1 VSRKKIDITKISGS
15 VKKKPEVKKVGK
27 VNKPQKIKAPA
38 TPRRRK
44 V

>member
-1 VSRKKIDITKISGS
+1 VSRKKIDITKLSSPI
-15 VKKKPEVKKVGK
+15 KKRPETKKVGK